1 MKKKWYRIAAF
12 LVAACILTG
21 CASGAGKNGKTS
33 EVLKPE
39 KFESDK
45 TFITIVDC
53 PPNPLDEKA
62 MELYNELGVNT
73 YILTEDYAPMVEN
86 GTLSDVYKQAIKT
99 VGEKG
104 LNVWIRNMWNDPDYF
119 ELDKDKEGSNYGSPY
134 TMSPR
139 KITTEFSEFSQV
151 TGFYMSDELYMYTL
165 EDNPDTEADE
175 RLYCAMDQM
184 DKLIEWKN
192 KYYPDAFW
200 HINHV
205 PSSSY
210 DHWPSG
216 ESYHTFIQHYVD
228 TIIKKLESGGRS
240 ICLDNY
246 PLIAGGKIK
255 DSYLLDLLTV
265 ANIARDYNAEAKE
278 GQKANFG
285 ICLQTFMNTNPGFDQ
300 RDITSSD
307 DITFQMYTGMATG
320 ATLFEY
326 FCYRSYEGF
335 GMYGII
341 DETGEKRIYDYVKE
355 ANDRALPFEKVLCSF
370 EWKGL
375 ISNKGEMSGKDDV
388 FGDLRDLEL
397 QDTGSFSD
405 VDSRYDAIVG
415 CFEKDGQDGYMVV
428 NYTDPI
434 NDFTNAVTLKFEGC
448 SQALVYTEDGTKQMN
463 LTENGELRLILEA
476 GQGAFVIPK

>member
-1 MKKKWYRIAAF
+1 
-12 LVAACILTG
+12 
-21 CASGAGKNGKTS
+21 
-33 EVLKPE
+33 
-39 KFESDK
+39 
-45 TFITIVDC
+45 
-53 PPNPLDEKA
+53 
-62 MELYNELGVNT
+62 
-73 YILTEDYAPMVEN
+73 
-86 GTLSDVYKQAIKT
+86 
-99 VGEKG
+99 
-104 LNVWIRNMWNDPDYF
+104 
-119 ELDKDKEGSNYGSPY
+119 
-134 TMSPR
+134 
-139 KITTEFSEFSQV
+139 
-151 TGFYMSDELYMYTL
+151 
-165 EDNPDTEADE
+165 
-175 RLYCAMDQM
+175 
-184 DKLIEWKN
+184 
-192 KYYPDAFW
+192 
-200 HINHV
+200 
-205 PSSSY
+205 
-210 DHWPSG
+210 
-216 ESYHTFIQHYVD
+216 
-228 TIIKKLESGGRS
+228 
-240 ICLDNY
+240 
-246 PLIAGGKIK
+246 
-255 DSYLLDLLTV
+255 
-265 ANIARDYNAEAKE
+265 
-278 GQKANFG
+278 
-285 ICLQTFMNTNPGFDQ
+285 MNTNPGFEQ